1 VSTPG
6 AIELTDPRKTGRW
19 SRIIALVASIAITA
33 TVLAFR
39 DQLAELGRYGYAG
52 VFLIS
57 VLSNAT
63 VMFPVPG
70 MAVVFA
76 SGSVLNP
83 LLVGLIA
90 GIGEPLGELS
100 GYLAGYAG
108 SAVVEDSAR
117 FQKVRDLIARR
128 GFLTLFVL
136 SAIPNPL
143 FDLAGVAAGMAR
155 YPVLAFLFPCWL
167 GKTLK
172 SLIVALVG
180 SVSLEWLIGLF
191 G

>member
-1 VSTPG
+1 
-6 AIELTDPRKTGRW
+6 
-19 SRIIALVASIAITA
+19 
-33 TVLAFR
+33 
-39 DQLAELGRYGYAG
+39 
-52 VFLIS
+52 
-57 VLSNAT
+57 
-63 VMFPVPG
+63 
-70 MAVVFA
+70 
-76 SGSVLNP
+76 
-83 LLVGLIA
+83 
-90 GIGEPLGELS
+90 
-100 GYLAGYAG
+100 
-108 SAVVEDSAR
+108 
-117 FQKVRDLIARR
+117 VRDLIARR